1 MCICFLNLFSL
12 SFRCPQLRTLSLKRS
27 NMSQAMLN
35 CPLLQH
41 LDIASCHKLLDAA
54 IRSAATS
61 CPQLASLDVS
71 NCSCVSDETLR
82 EIAQACANLHILNAS
97 YCPNISLE
105 VGPVYLMLFFS
116 PTFVVSISVFLTFV
130 PFSSLKSV
138 HLPMLT
144 VLKLH
149 SCEGI
154 TTASMTWI
162 ANSPALEVCD
172 CFCFY
177 HTNCTTIFN

>member
-1 MCICFLNLFSL
+1 MIGYVNLKLQNAVLCVCLSGEVIFNKSFSFSFIYVYLILNYIL
-12 SFRCPQLRTLSLKRS
+12 SFRCPQLRSLSLKRS

-35 CPLLQH
+35 CPLLQL

-61 CPQLASLDVS
+61 CPQLESLDVS

-105 VGPVYLMLFFS
+105 VGPV
-116 PTFVVSISVFLTFV
+116 I
-130 PFSSLKSV
+130 
-138 HLPMLT
+138 
-144 VLKLH
+144 
-149 SCEGI
+149 
-154 TTASMTWI
+154 
-162 ANSPALEVCD
+162 
-172 CFCFY
+172 
-177 HTNCTTIFN
+177 